1 MALTWM
7 QTALNALYPPQ
18 CLGCKSRV
26 ESTHALCGPCRGE
39 TIFIHGLVC
48 DRCGLPLPGDG
59 TPDADTL
66 CDDCLRVARPWSRG
80 RATLVYS
87 GMGRHMVLA
96 LKHGDRQDIVAPA
109 ARWMARISAPVLDAD
124 PVIVPVP
131 LHLTRL
137 IRRRFNQ
144 SALLASALGQTT
156 GHDTCLGALTRT
168 RRTPSLEGK
177 SREARFAILSQTIAP
192 HPRHG
197 QHLRNRRVLIVD
209 DVMTSGATLAACTE
223 AAFQAGASDVC
234 IAVLARVAK
243 DA

>member
-1 MALTWM
+1 M

-39 TIFIHGLVC
+39 TMFIHGLVC
-48 DRCGLPLPGDG
+48 DRCGLPLPGED
-59 TPDADTL
+59 TPDAGTL

-80 RATLVYS
+80 RAALIYA
-87 GMGRHMVLA
+87 GMGRRMVLA
-96 LKHGDRQDIVAPA
+96 LKHGDRHDIAAPA
-109 ARWMARISAPVLDAD
+109 ARWMAQISAPVLDKD
-124 PVIVPVP
+124 PIILPVP
-131 LHLTRL
+131 LHLTRV

-156 GHDTCLGALTRT
+156 GHDTCLAALTRI

-177 SREARFAILSQTIAP
+177 SREARFVTLSQAIAP

-197 QHLRNRRVLIVD
+197 KRLHDRQVLIVD

-223 AAFQAGASDVC
+223 AAFQAGARDVC